1 MKNTAAK
8 RDYVRSRN
16 KAFRNMMRVTKQQLL
31 HTVRVY
37 GIKGVK
43 KRHDEGTNCKVH
55 NRVEG
60 YVVSY

>member
-1 MKNTAAK
+1 MNPTAK

-31 HTVRVY
+31 HTVKVY

-43 KRHDEGTNCKVH
+43 KDMTKEQIVKFIIVWKD
-55 NRVEG
+55 V
-60 YVVSY
+60 

>member
-1 MKNTAAK
+1 MNPVAK

-31 HTVRVY
+31 HAVRVY

-43 KRHDEGTNCKVH
+43 KDMSKEQIVKFIIVWQD
-55 NRVEG
+55 V
-60 YVVSY
+60 